1 MYHGGG
7 CWHRSPRSPRS
18 WAGCSAGA
26 SPVRRS
32 RRSRGRWSGSWTIS
46 RRPTTAEARDR
57 IDLAR
62 PDLSRRLGAMAPGAP
77 TPRSPGKPQRIS
89 PAFVGLVG
97 LMTALGA
104 FTTDTYLPSLPAVG
118 ADLGAS
124 AAAVQ
129 LTISGVLIGGA
140 LGQLV
145 VGPLSDR
152 WGRRRP
158 ALIGIAVHIV
168 ASVLCAV
175 APGILPLVGFRVLQ
189 GVGNAAA
196 TVAGWRA
203 VFVALAVLG
212 LVIGLAV
219 LRWLPETLPVERRH
233 AAGPLGALRGYRDL
247 LRDRHFVALAVLPGL
262 GMAVLMSYVAG
273 SPYVLRQG
281 FGLSA
286 NQFSVLFAINGLGL
300 VTGAQIN
307 GWLVHRVAP
316 IRILRAALPVAILL
330 ALTLLVIA
338 HTGAGGLIG
347 LLVPLWFLLAVNG
360 LVPPNASAL
369 ALTRHGERAGTA
381 AALIGSLQA
390 GVAGVVSPLVGVLGE
405 DAAAMA
411 TVMLGSLL
419 VATAVLA
426 VATPAYRRG
435 GWTGI

>member
-1 MYHGGG
+1 
-7 CWHRSPRSPRS
+7 
-18 WAGCSAGA
+18 
-26 SPVRRS
+26 
-32 RRSRGRWSGSWTIS
+32 
-46 RRPTTAEARDR
+46 
-57 IDLAR
+57 
-62 PDLSRRLGAMAPGAP
+62 MAPGAP

-196 TVAGWRA
+196 TVVAMAVVRDRFSGSTAARVLSRLMLIIGVAPLFAPTVGGVIANVAGWRA

-300 VTGAQIN
+300 VAGAQLN

-426 VATPAYRRG
+426 FATPSYRHG
-435 GWTGI
+435 GWTTI

>member
-1 MYHGGG
+1 MPSPGSTASATK
-7 CWHRSPRSPRS
+7 CRSRSRSRYPRRAPRGP
-18 WAGCSAGA
+18 AAC
-26 SPVRRS
+26 RRS
-32 RRSRGRWSGSWTIS
+32 TGRVSGSQRRTARPITSPSTASATKTARHPATFAMTPPTVGANRGATPMMSMRRDSTRAAVEPAKRSR
-46 RRPTTAEARDR
+46 TTAIATTVAAALPTPCSTRNPTSGR
-57 IDLAR
+57 
-62 PDLSRRLGAMAPGAP
+62 MPGATAHSTEATMWTAIP
-77 TPRSPGKPQRIS
+77 IS
-89 PAFVGLVG
+89 
-97 LMTALGA
+97 
-104 FTTDTYLPSLPAVG
+104 
-118 ADLGAS
+118 
-124 AAAVQ
+124 
-129 LTISGVLIGGA
+129 
-140 LGQLV
+140 
-145 VGPLSDR
+145 
-152 WGRRRP
+152 
-158 ALIGIAVHIV
+158 
-168 ASVLCAV
+168 AV

-196 TVAGWRA
+196 TVVAMAVVRDRFAGSTAARVLSRLLLIIGVAPLFAPTVGGVIANVAGWRA

-300 VTGAQIN
+300 VAGAQLN

-347 LLVPLWFLLAVNG
+347 LLMPLWFLLAVNG

-390 GVAGVVSPLVGVLGE
+390 GVAGVVS
-405 DAAAMA
+405 
-411 TVMLGSLL
+411 T
-419 VATAVLA
+419 
-426 VATPAYRRG
+426 
-435 GWTGI
+435 

>member
-1 MYHGGG
+1 
-7 CWHRSPRSPRS
+7 
-18 WAGCSAGA
+18 
-26 SPVRRS
+26 
-32 RRSRGRWSGSWTIS
+32 
-46 RRPTTAEARDR
+46 
-57 IDLAR
+57 
-62 PDLSRRLGAMAPGAP
+62 MAPGAP

-196 TVAGWRA
+196 TVVAMAVVRDRFAGSTAARVLSRLMLIIGVAPLFAPTVGGVIANVAGWRA

-360 LVPPNASAL
+360 FVPPNASAL

-426 VATPAYRRG
+426 FATPAYRRG
-435 GWTGI
+435 GWTTI

>member
-1 MYHGGG
+1 
-7 CWHRSPRSPRS
+7 
-18 WAGCSAGA
+18 
-26 SPVRRS
+26 
-32 RRSRGRWSGSWTIS
+32 
-46 RRPTTAEARDR
+46 
-57 IDLAR
+57 
-62 PDLSRRLGAMAPGAP
+62 MAPGEP
-77 TPRSPGKPQRIS
+77 TPRSPAKPQRIS

-152 WGRRRP
+152 YGRRRP

-168 ASVLCAV
+168 ASVLCAA
-175 APGILPLVGFRVLQ
+175 APGIFPLVGFRVLQ
-189 GVGNAAA
+189 GVGNSAA
-196 TVAGWRA
+196 TVVAMAVVRDRFSGSTAARVLSRLMLIIGVAPLFAPTVGGVIANLAGWRA

-212 LVIGLAV
+212 VVIGLAV
-219 LRWLPETLPVERRH
+219 RRWLPETLPVERRR
-233 AAGPLGALRGYRDL
+233 ATGPVGALRGYRDL

-273 SPYVLRQG
+273 SPYVLREG

-286 NQFSVLFAINGLGL
+286 NQFSALFAINGLGL

-307 GWLVHRVAP
+307 GWLVQRMAP
-316 IRILRAALPVAILL
+316 IRILRAALPAAILL
-330 ALTLLVIA
+330 ALTLLVVA

-360 LVPPNASAL
+360 FVPPNASAL

-419 VATAVLA
+419 VATAVLTF
-426 VATPAYRRG
+426 ATPAYRRG
-435 GWTGI
+435 GWTAI

>member
-1 MYHGGG
+1 
-7 CWHRSPRSPRS
+7 
-18 WAGCSAGA
+18 
-26 SPVRRS
+26 
-32 RRSRGRWSGSWTIS
+32 
-46 RRPTTAEARDR
+46 
-57 IDLAR
+57 
-62 PDLSRRLGAMAPGAP
+62 MAPGAP

-196 TVAGWRA
+196 TVVAMAVVRDRFAGSTAARVLSRLMLIIGVAPLFAPTVGGVIANVAGWRA

-426 VATPAYRRG
+426 FATPSYRRG
-435 GWTGI
+435 GWTTI

>member
-1 MYHGGG
+1 
-7 CWHRSPRSPRS
+7 
-18 WAGCSAGA
+18 
-26 SPVRRS
+26 
-32 RRSRGRWSGSWTIS
+32 
-46 RRPTTAEARDR
+46 
-57 IDLAR
+57 
-62 PDLSRRLGAMAPGAP
+62 MAPGAP

-196 TVAGWRA
+196 TVVAMAVVRDRFAGSTAARVLSRLMLIIGVAPLFAPTVGGVIANVAGWRA

-300 VTGAQIN
+300 VAGAQLN

-419 VATAVLA
+419 FATAVLA
-426 VATPAYRRG
+426 FATPSYRRG
-435 GWTGI
+435 GWTTI